1 MNVSDVM
8 SSDVNVIEMTDSV
21 ADAAQLMDK
30 ANTGCLVVVNEGAL
44 VGVITERDLVLGCL
58 VDGHVSTYCKVT
70 NHMNSVT
77 ESAHPDMDMGNAAI
91 MMLDD
96 EISFLPVIEGNRVVG
111 LVFAEDVSR
120 AIELEDEPQPIL
132 I

>member
-8 SSDVNVIEMTDSV
+8 SSDVHVIEMTDSV

-30 ANTGCLVVVNEGAL
+30 ANTGCLVVVNEGTL
-44 VGVITERDLVLGCL
+44 EGIITERDLVLGCL
-58 VDGHVSTYCKVT
+58 VEGHVSTYCKVT
-70 NHMNSVT
+70 QHMNSVT
-77 ESAHPDMDMGNAAI
+77 ESAHPYMDMGNAAI

-96 EISFLPVIEGNRVVG
+96 EISFLPVIEGNQVVG

>member
-8 SSDVNVIEMTDSV
+8 SSDVHVIEMTDSV

-44 VGVITERDLVLGCL
+44 EGIITERDLVLGCL
-58 VDGHVSTYCKVT
+58 VEGHVSTHCKVT
-70 NHMNSVT
+70 QHMNSVT
-77 ESAHPDMDMGNAAI
+77 ESAHPYMDMGNAAI

-96 EISFLPVIEGNRVVG
+96 EISLLPVIEGNQVVG

>member
-8 SSDVNVIEMTDSV
+8 SSDVHVIEMTDSV

-44 VGVITERDLVLGCL
+44 EGIITERDLVLGCL
-58 VDGHVSTYCKVT
+58 VEGHVSTRCKVT
-70 NHMNSVT
+70 QHMNSVT
-77 ESAHPDMDMGNAAI
+77 ESAHPYMDMGNAAI

-96 EISFLPVIEGNRVVG
+96 EISFLPVIEGNQVVG